1 MVNNLFG
8 PFPDSFFDGSS
19 QMKKEFVKELCS
31 SLNPDEILI
40 QAKAEMYSLI
50 DSADISS
57 FGKNFCTACFAKA
70 PDEFFILPTSTTGK
84 YHGGRLSKDNSLGGN
99 IYHTSKVLAL
109 SDKVLYRYKELLDP
123 QRDPELLKVSCI
135 LHDICKVPA
144 GDIYSIGTHGE
155 IGADLIAKVEP
166 QMMIMTIDPI
176 NPIDPS
182 EVLDFEPI
190 KFAVANHMYLWKFS
204 NVYNQ
209 LQLGCSTNLLIG
221 LMLAECDYFAT
232 PFGSER

>member
-1 MVNNLFG
+1 MVYNLFE
-8 PFPDSFFDGSS
+8 PFPDNFFDGSTE
-19 QMKKEFVKELCS
+19 MKKAFVKELCS
-31 SLNPDEILI
+31 PLSPDEVLVK
-40 QAKAEMYSLI
+40 AKAEMYSLI
-50 DSADISS
+50 ESADISD
-57 FGKNFCTACFAKA
+57 FGKDFCKACYAKA

-99 IYHTSKVLAL
+99 IYHTSQVLKI

-123 QRDPELLKVSCI
+123 LRDPELLKVSCI

-155 IGADLIAKVEP
+155 IGADLISE
-166 QMMIMTIDPI
+166 IELMTLE
-176 NPIDPS
+176 S
-182 EVLDFEPI
+182 EAFDFVPI

-204 NVYNQ
+204 NVYSQ
-209 LQLGCSTNLLIG
+209 LQLGCSTELLIG

-232 PFGSER
+232 PFGSE